1 MPTDSIVS
9 IIYNQSVRS
18 GGQNAAVTMSSNQSV
33 RRLRS
38 TLPIGAP
45 SNSSRSLPQ
54 ASSTVMGR
62 LSNRASSISTRPVRQ
77 EPPSIIPRSHSILSQ
92 RTRVAVSST
101 QTSTQVPRR
110 ATQAQINSTRSRPQ
124 GLSAVTRPLSIQ
136 TPSNSSRSVRQAP
149 SIIPRPHSILSQRT
163 RVAES
168 STQTYTQAPVRVVR
182 PISTLAPSNSIRS
195 RPQEPSIVTRPLST
209 QASNNSTRSVRSTAH
224 TVNSARPRPNFLVAQ
239 ASIPRPTVPV
249 QASRPRP
256 IFSTQ
261 ASRPRPNF
269 STQASRPR
277 PNFPTQ
283 ASRPRQESSI
293 QESRLRLPA
302 TAQSPNP
309 RPARTP
315 SPVPGPSLDVTTPG
329 MECPVCY
336 EGFKSIRKR
345 GSPLVSTVCG
355 HVFCNRCLS
364 THMRTDGRCPTC
376 MKETHYDDYHPLYLF

>member
-1 MPTDSIVS
+1 
-9 IIYNQSVRS
+9 
-18 GGQNAAVTMSSNQSV
+18 
-33 RRLRS
+33 
-38 TLPIGAP
+38 
-45 SNSSRSLPQ
+45 
-54 ASSTVMGR
+54 MGR
-62 LSNRASSISTRPVRQ
+62 LSNRASSISTRSVRQ
-77 EPPSIIPRSHSILSQ
+77 EPQSIIPRSHSILSQ

-101 QTSTQVPRR
+101 QTSTQVSRR
-110 ATQAQINSTRSRPQ
+110 ATQYLPTQAQINSTRSRPQ

-168 STQTYTQAPVRVVR
+168 STQTYTQAPVRVLR

-195 RPQEPSIVTRPLST
+195 RPLEPSTVTRPLST
-209 QASNNSTRSVRSTAH
+209 QASNNSTRSVRPTTH

-256 IFSTQ
+256 
-261 ASRPRPNF
+261 NF

-277 PNFPTQ
+277 PNFPTR
-283 ASRPRQESSI
+283 ASRPRQVSSI

-315 SPVPGPSLDVTTPG
+315 SPVPGPSLDVSSPG
-329 MECPVCY
+329 LECPVCY
-336 EGFKSIRKR
+336 EGLKSIRSR

-355 HVFCNRCLS
+355 HVFLQQV
-364 THMRTDGRCPTC
+364 P
-376 MKETHYDDYHPLYLF
+376 DYLYEDRQTLPQLHEGN